1 MNIRYFIKQNL
12 PPKLIHFLRKYV
24 LGYGDERNFSQQY
37 YSQAGE
43 DIILKKIFSLLSI
56 QQGFFIDVGAYHPFD
71 KSNTYLL
78 SRDGWKGINI
88 EPNPAKKHIFDTYRK
103 NDINLPVGIA
113 ETKGMLTYYMIDEH
127 STMNTFSKE
136 NLVHLQMADQI
147 TQSIPVQTFPL
158 QHIIDQYLPQNA
170 NIDFL
175 NIDAEG
181 YEMEILATINW
192 DKNKPTVIA
201 LEQGN
206 LVTLK
211 NLADSPA
218 YKLLYSMDYEAYAR
232 AIVLKDVSTVFYV
245 QKQFL

>member
-1 MNIRYFIKQNL
+1 LNIRYFIKQNL
-12 PPKLIHFLRKYV
+12 HPKRIHFLRKYI
-24 LGYGDERNFSQQY
+24 LGYGDEKNFSKQY

-43 DIILKKIFSLLSI
+43 DIILKKIFSLLGI

-88 EPNPAKKHIFDTYRK
+88 EPNPTKKNTFDIYRK

-113 ETKGMLTYYMIDEH
+113 ATKGMLTYYIIDEH

-136 NLVHLQMADQI
+136 NLAHLQMVDQI

-158 QHIIDQYLPQNA
+158 QDIIDNYLPQNA
-170 NIDFL
+170 TIDFL

-181 YEMEILATINW
+181 YEMEILETIDW
-192 DKNKPTVIA
+192 HKNKPTVIA

-211 NLADSPA
+211 NLTESHA
-218 YKLLYSMDYEAYAR
+218 YNLLASMDYEAYAR